1 LSICCQLSDAA
12 TDYDISEISDL
23 DDRVLLS
30 NYTDLVDVDQL
41 AEIGSF
47 GSGSV
52 LSFID
57 WDQIDHLI
65 QDVSTDRT

>member
-1 LSICCQLSDAA
+1 MDARGQL
-12 TDYDISEISDL
+12 T
-23 DDRVLLS
+23 

-41 AEIGSF
+41 ADVGSL

-57 WDQIDHLI
+57 WDQIDHLL
-65 QDVSTDRT
+65 QDISTDRTGLPTGH